1 MLLPSVM
8 TIFRNRGIN
17 DTPTRLATCGT
28 QRYTAIF
35 DMDGTL
41 LETDLATNLAYLDAL
56 RALGLPAGGLR
67 SCRRR
72 IAKSD
77 IRRLVS
83 DEATLAEVARLKR
96 RAYAR
101 HLGQITLGP
110 AAVALRFVL
119 ANRQRFGKIVL
130 LSDGEQDRVLQ
141 SLKHH
146 NLDHCFD
153 EIVCN
158 AGQGDKYANYFAC
171 HDTCPETTLLW
182 ENETRQI
189 RAARRAGIHTRHI
202 QKVA

>member
-1 MLLPSVM
+1 M

-17 DTPTRLATCGT
+17 DTITRLATCAT

-56 RALGLPAGGLR
+56 RALGLSDGARR

-77 IRRLVS
+77 IRRLAS

-101 HLGQITLGP
+101 HLGQIALGP
-110 AAVALRFVL
+110 ATGALRFAL
-119 ANRQRFGKIVL
+119 ANHQRFSKIVL
-130 LSDGEQDRVLQ
+130 LSDGEQDRVIQ
-141 SLKHH
+141 SLRH
-146 NLDHCFD
+146 NHLDHCFD

-158 AGQGDKYANYFAC
+158 AGQGDKYANYFAS

-189 RAARRAGIHTRHI
+189 RAALAAGILTHHI